1 MSIREEFLSKIVS
14 RKLTVW
20 IGATVALYEGL
31 ISSKDWV
38 FVTVAYILFQGLG
51 DVLSICKKEG
61 SNKDANDND

>member
-51 DVLSICKKEG
+51 DVFSICKKEG